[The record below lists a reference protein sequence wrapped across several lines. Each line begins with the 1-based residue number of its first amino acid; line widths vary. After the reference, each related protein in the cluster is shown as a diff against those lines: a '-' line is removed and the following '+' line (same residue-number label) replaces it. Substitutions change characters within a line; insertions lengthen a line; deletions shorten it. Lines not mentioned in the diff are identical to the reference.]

1 MKPKHVK
8 ADTQHNTRQHQTAE
22 SVAQIATLPQQTLPR
37 SATRVIRFRLSP
49 YRRSD
54 QRILDWLVS
63 FPPYYR
69 ASAIRTV
76 LLEYVLRLAAS
87 YEGADTRHEEGGNS
101 HPQPQQTLTLPA
113 RQSGPLTAAEKKLK
127 SLFS

>member
-1 MKPKHVK
+1 MKAKQGE
-8 ADTQHNTRQHQTAE
+8 ADTQHSTRQHRRVTSAARNAARAE
-22 SVAQIATLPQQTLPR
+22 QSRPR

-76 LLEYVLRLAAS
+76 LLEYVLRLAAAH
-87 YEGADTRHEEGGNS
+87 EGADTRHEEGGNS
-101 HPQPQQTLTLPA
+101 HLPPQQTLTLPA